1 MSKSVTSAATEA
13 VFGLQYNTNKA
24 VRFVC
29 AETGASA
36 EAAAKAVD
44 AVARPSADAKRGLR
58 KVK

>member
-1 MSKSVTSAATEA
+1 MSKSVISAATEA

-29 AETGASA
+29 TETGASA

-44 AVARPSADAKRGLR
+44 SVARPSAAAKRGI
-58 KVK
+58 KSK